1 MNPGPTTTTTT
12 SLMNV
17 IAIVDVSYLM
27 LLPLLKYKINMM
39 ELYIYTIF
47 MTTLLN
53 NNLTTT
59 KNYVRYILLCNY
71 VVSCRVYE
79 DVLVMK
85 QSMVHLYNV
94 TNVNRDQLSIDVM
107 KIRRLDDVFLIHI
120 LYLQKRKYFI

>member
-1 MNPGPTTTTTT
+1 
-12 SLMNV
+12 
-17 IAIVDVSYLM
+17 
-27 LLPLLKYKINMM
+27 
-39 ELYIYTIF
+39 